1 MNQLFLVRHG
11 QASFGAANYDQLS
24 ELGYQQARWLGE
36 HFAELGINFD
46 LVVTGSLTRQ
56 QQTAQQIL
64 LGNGQSLAIATDPG
78 FNEFDFHTLTRVYC
92 HACNSELPDTSDGGR
107 LFFQMLRKAMVA
119 WSKDELY
126 AQTVPVQQ
134 RLPAALET
142 WNEFYMRVRDSMQ
155 ALCAL
160 DPVYGSKSG
169 SRHYPGRTVLV
180 VSSGGAMAMAL
191 SQILACGV
199 DTLINLNLQTRN
211 TGIHHF
217 YFNQRGFQ
225 LAAFNNQPHL
235 QRKDRLH
242 ALTYT

>member
-1 MNQLFLVRHG
+1 MSQLFLVRHG

-24 ELGYQQARWLGE
+24 DLGYQQARWLGE
-36 HFAELGINFD
+36 HFGGLDIKFD
-46 LVVTGSLTRQ
+46 RVVAGSLARQ
-56 QQTAQQIL
+56 QQTAQEIQSGI
-64 LGNGQSLAIATDPG
+64 GQSLPIDIDPG
-78 FNEFDFHTLTRVYC
+78 FNEFDFHTLTRIYC
-92 HACNSELPDTSDGGR
+92 HSCNIELPGTSDGGR

-119 WSKDELY
+119 WSQDELY

-134 RLPAALET
+134 PYPAALET
-142 WNEFYMRVRDSMQ
+142 WDEFYQRVHSAMQ
-155 ALCAL
+155 SLSAP
-160 DPVYGSKSG
+160 DDEQN
-169 SRHYPGRTVLV
+169 VLV
-180 VSSGGAMAMAL
+180 VSSGGAMAMAV
-191 SQILACGV
+191 SQILGCGV

>member
-24 ELGYQQARWLGE
+24 ELGYQQALWLGE
-36 HFAELGINFD
+36 HFGDLGVRFD
-46 LVVTGSLTRQ
+46 TVITGSLARQ

-64 LGNGQSLAIATDPG
+64 LGSGQSLPIATDTG

-92 HACNSELPDTSDGGR
+92 HACNIEVPGTQDGGR

-119 WSKDELY
+119 WSQDELY

-134 RLPAALET
+134 QFPAALET
-142 WNEFYMRVRDSMQ
+142 WNEFRQRVHDAMQ
-155 ALCAL
+155 SLCAT
-160 DPVYGSKSG
+160 DTDNNSDAANDHR
-169 SRHYPGRTVLV
+169 SRNVLV

-225 LAAFNNQPHL
+225 LAAFNSQPHL